1 MGFVQKYLR
10 TDFELEKKKKKLFE
24 AYILEIFIKKKK
36 NNSLYVQL
44 VSSGSKN

>member
-36 NNSLYVQL
+36 LFICAISFFRF
-44 VSSGSKN
+44 

>member
-36 NNSLYVQL
+36 NSLYVQL